1 MDVVESWHFMAR
13 LLLIIGMT
21 VCVSVALPRP
31 QRQTA
36 FHGIAA
42 EHTRLEADGRISDV
56 TCSGVEM
63 RLKIAASN
71 GTFRL
76 HARDYTRAD
85 ISEDVPFQAGE
96 FKPCTELDGKTAKI
110 TFVTVEHKSYD
121 GEIQSIEVET
131 EQRR

>member
-1 MDVVESWHFMAR
+1 MDVVESSHFMAR
-13 LLLIIGMT
+13 LLLIIAMMICISLAVPWPHARTAIHGM
-21 VCVSVALPRP
+21 P
-31 QRQTA
+31 
-36 FHGIAA
+36 A
-42 EHTRLEADGRISDV
+42 EHTRVDAEGGISDV

-63 RLKIAASN
+63 RLKIVASN

-76 HARDYTRAD
+76 HARDYTRVD

-110 TFVTVEHKSYD
+110 TFVTVEHKTYV
-121 GEIQSIEVET
+121 GEIQSIEVES